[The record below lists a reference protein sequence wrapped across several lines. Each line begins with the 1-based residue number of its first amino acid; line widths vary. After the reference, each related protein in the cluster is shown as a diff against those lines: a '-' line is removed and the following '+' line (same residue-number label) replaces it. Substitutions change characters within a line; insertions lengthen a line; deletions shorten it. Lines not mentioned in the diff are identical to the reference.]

1 LIRKPVDN
9 IICTKTQFF
18 ANQTSAILYLQAM
31 TMLNF
36 KKLDSAFIEVI
47 DEVYTTWIVQILRV
61 QISLNAVT
69 LSINSD
75 PLRSL
80 TRNTMMQLIFNYN
93 PPPSILKTVRRR
105 H

>member
-36 KKLDSAFIEVI
+36 KKLDSAFIGVI
-47 DEVYTTWIVQILRV
+47 DEVYTT
-61 QISLNAVT
+61 
-69 LSINSD
+69 
-75 PLRSL
+75 
-80 TRNTMMQLIFNYN
+80 
-93 PPPSILKTVRRR
+93 
-105 H
+105 